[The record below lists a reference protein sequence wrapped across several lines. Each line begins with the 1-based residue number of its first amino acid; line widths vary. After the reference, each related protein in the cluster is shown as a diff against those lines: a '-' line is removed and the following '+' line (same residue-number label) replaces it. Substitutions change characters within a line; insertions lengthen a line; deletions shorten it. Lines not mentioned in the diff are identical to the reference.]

1 MKKIAWGMAVYM
13 LSGPAITLLVLGVS
27 MLPWV
32 LGSYEV
38 WYYGLILVPGLLS
51 AGGFYL
57 LMRGAEDLGSSG
69 NLDWVR
75 KISMV
80 LAAYGLAETLLST
93 LELMPDLG
101 IISTILAYAYYL
113 GGFFAVYLTSIS
125 MIELQLFR
133 RVNLYAR
140 EIQKW
145 FSIWVITRF
154 VGSLIPALSG
164 LASLAE
170 LAAAVVMVVYF
181 FRAAKNFDDSRGNF
195 RVL

>member
-13 LSGPAITLLVLGVS
+13 LSGPILTLLMLGVS
-27 MLPWV
+27 MLPEV
-32 LGSYEV
+32 LGSYEL
-38 WYYGLILVPGLLS
+38 WYYGLILIPGLIA

-80 LAAYGLAETLLST
+80 LAAYGLAETLLSV
-93 LELMPDLG
+93 LDLMPNLG
-101 IISTILAYAYYL
+101 VISTVLAYVYYI

-164 LASLAE
+164 VAALAE